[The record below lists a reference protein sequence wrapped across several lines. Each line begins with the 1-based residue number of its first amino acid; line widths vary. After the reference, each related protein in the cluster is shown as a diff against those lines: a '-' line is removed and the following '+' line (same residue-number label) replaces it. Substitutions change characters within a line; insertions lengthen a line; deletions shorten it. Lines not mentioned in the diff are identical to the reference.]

1 MATAQKPDLSLEET
15 LARRVGEWQLPLL
28 RTCCAVLGSEDLAK
42 DAVQETFLKV
52 YRGLPSFRGECSEK
66 TWLMRIAV
74 NVCRDML
81 RSSWFRTIDRRVS
94 LEQLP
99 EPVFHPVEEDQFLME
114 SLLTLPLKQRE
125 VVLLY
130 YYHNM
135 TLKEIA
141 GALNI
146 SQPSVSRRMSR
157 AKKQLRSLLKEEA
170 LSKRIF
176 IKAFSALWTVV
187 SPACRPIPFLRRR
200 SSTTRRKSR

>member
-1 MATAQKPDLSLEET
+1 MATAQKTDLSIEET
-15 LARRVGEWQLPLL
+15 LTRMVGEWQLPLL

-42 DAVQETFLKV
+42 DAVQETFLKA

-114 SLLTLPLKQRE
+114 SILTLPLKQRE

-146 SQPSVSRRMSR
+146 SQPSVSRRMSH
-157 AKKQLRSLLKEEA
+157 AKKQLGSLLKEEV
-170 LSKRIF
+170 L
-176 IKAFSALWTVV
+176 
-187 SPACRPIPFLRRR
+187 
-200 SSTTRRKSR
+200 

>member
-1 MATAQKPDLSLEET
+1 MATAQKPDLSMEET
-15 LARRVGEWQLPLL
+15 LTRIIGEWQLPLL

-42 DAVQETFLKV
+42 DAVQETFLKA

-99 EPVFHPVEEDQFLME
+99 EPVSHPVEEDQFLME
-114 SLLTLPLKQRE
+114 SILTLPLKQRE

-130 YYHNM
+130 YYHN
-135 TLKEIA
+135 I
-141 GALNI
+141 I
-146 SQPSVSRRMSR
+146 
-157 AKKQLRSLLKEEA
+157 
-170 LSKRIF
+170 
-176 IKAFSALWTVV
+176 
-187 SPACRPIPFLRRR
+187 
-200 SSTTRRKSR
+200 TTT

>member
-1 MATAQKPDLSLEET
+1 MATAQKPDLSMEET
-15 LARRVGEWQLPLL
+15 LTRMVGEWQLPLL

-42 DAVQETFLKV
+42 DAVQETFLKA
-52 YRGLPSFRGECSEK
+52 YRGLPSFRGKCSEK

-114 SLLTLPLKQRE
+114 SILTLPLKQRE

-135 TLKEIA
+135 TVKEIA
-141 GALNI
+141 EALNI
-146 SQPSVSRRMSR
+146 SQPSVSRRMSH
-157 AKKQLRSLLKEEA
+157 AKKQLRSLLKEEV
-170 LSKRIF
+170 L
-176 IKAFSALWTVV
+176 
-187 SPACRPIPFLRRR
+187 
-200 SSTTRRKSR
+200 